1 MADIRSLSVSDVSWD
16 SFNVS
21 WTIDEGLDFQSFVI
35 EVANSAGGPERQNLS
50 VSGDALS
57 LWMSGLSPNTSYV
70 IALYGVHEGS
80 VLGPLYVEATTGTLA
95 YSYGMGDL
103 SFTVLSSLLL
113 SF

>member
-1 MADIRSLSVSDVSWD
+1 MADIRNLSVSDVSWD

-70 IALYGVHEGS
+70 IALYGMREGS
-80 VLGPLYVEATTGTLA
+80 ILGPLYMEATTGTLP
-95 YSYGMGDL
+95 YSYGMGNL
-103 SFTVLSSLLL
+103 LFTVS
-113 SF
+113 